1 MTKTPELLPCP
12 FCGGSAEYR
21 NDGMTGYVQCQECL
35 ARTDGV
41 YSWRDDNW
49 KEEAAKDWNTRT
61 QCPEKKKQK
70 IIDAIAHKIKNFL
83 ENEK

>member
-12 FCGGSAEYR
+12 FCGGKAEYR
-21 NDGMTGYVQCQECL
+21 DDGMTGYIQCQECL

-41 YSWRDDNW
+41 YSWRDEHC
-49 KEEAAKDWNTRT
+49 KEDVARDWNIRT
-61 QCPEKKKQK
+61 QSPEEKKQK
-70 IIDAIAHKIKNFL
+70 IIDAIAHRIKNFL